1 LREAKVTRAGA
12 AISNDQYEPYL
23 IEVVPQE
30 AYRKNAQE
38 IKLIG
43 SARLDEVIEAI
54 EDFFG
59 NEYGKKG
66 IRIEKIVRGESKKI
80 AGLKFLQEEKSIEF
94 EIKFVTYRS

>member
-1 LREAKVTRAGA
+1 
-12 AISNDQYEPYL
+12 L

-30 AYRKNAQE
+30 AYRKNGQE

-43 SARLDEVIEAI
+43 NARLDEVIEAI

-66 IRIEKIVRGESKKI
+66 IQINKIVKGESKI
-80 AGLKFLQEEKSIEF
+80 AGLKFLYEEKKIEF